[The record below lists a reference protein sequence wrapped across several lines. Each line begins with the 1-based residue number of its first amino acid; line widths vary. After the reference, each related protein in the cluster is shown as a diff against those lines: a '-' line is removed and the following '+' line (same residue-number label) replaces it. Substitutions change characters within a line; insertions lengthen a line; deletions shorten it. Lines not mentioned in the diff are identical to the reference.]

1 MRLRPASSGAFGGWT
16 FMVNP
21 LAMLACL
28 AWAGIAAGTAC
39 AAARTPPDFPPGQ
52 YGALVRQGWQIFTET
67 PVRANQFV
75 GNGLSCSDCH
85 LDAGTRD
92 NAAPLWGAVPVYPRY
107 QAKSR
112 QVVTLAQRMQQ
123 CFEFSERG
131 WVPPLDSEPMLALI
145 AYAHWTARGRPIGVL
160 PAGAGL
166 PTLPDTAQGADP
178 VAGQALYASRCAS
191 CHGEH
196 GQGRALAQGLFAP
209 PLWGLASYAQGAGMS
224 VPATAARFI
233 WANMPLG
240 QPFSLSPQQAKDVA
254 AYIDIQYR
262 APDPRKGALAWLVR

>member
-1 MRLRPASSGAFGGWT
+1 MRAAHHESPRRRRLARLLRAT
-16 FMVNP
+16 
-21 LAMLACL
+21 LAAL
-28 AWAGIAAGTAC
+28 AWAV
-39 AAARTPPDFPPGQ
+39 AAARCARAAAPAGLPAGQ
-52 YGALVRQGWQIFTET
+52 YGDLVRLGWQIFTDT
-67 PVRANQFV
+67 PRQAGQFV
-75 GNGLSCSDCH
+75 GNSLSCSSCH
-85 LDAGTRD
+85 LGAGTQA

-107 QAKSR
+107 QAKLG

-131 WVPPLDSEPMLALI
+131 WEPPLDSEPILALL

-166 PTLPDTAQGADP
+166 PALPVTAQGADP
-178 VAGQALYASRCAS
+178 LAGQTLYAADCAR
-191 CHGEH
+191 CHGDDGH
-196 GQGRALAQGLFAP
+196 GRDSLAP

-224 VPATAARFI
+224 TPAMAARFI

-262 APDPRKGALAWLVR
+262 APDPRKGALAWIPH

>member
-1 MRLRPASSGAFGGWT
+1 MSSASGNWPRLRDPVRGLHAKLALLALVGTTATSVCAGAS
-16 FMVNP
+16 
-21 LAMLACL
+21 
-28 AWAGIAAGTAC
+28 
-39 AAARTPPDFPPGQ
+39 TPPHFPTGQ
-52 YGALVRQGWQIFTET
+52 YGTLIRQGWQIFTDT
-67 PVRANQFV
+67 PRHARQYV
-75 GNGLSCSDCH
+75 GNRLSCADCH
-85 LDAGTRD
+85 LGAGTRE

-107 QAKSR
+107 QAKLQ
-112 QVVTLAQRMQQ
+112 QVVTLEQRMQQ

-131 WVPPLDSEPMLALI
+131 WVPPLDSEPILALT
-145 AYAHWTARGRPIGVL
+145 AYAHWAARGRPIGVL

-166 PTLPDTAQGADP
+166 PALPDTAQGADP

-191 CHGEH
+191 CHGDQ
-196 GQGRALAQGLFAP
+196 GQGRSTREGLVAP
-209 PLWGLASYAQGAGMS
+209 PLWGLASYAEGAGMS

-262 APDPRKGALAWLVR
+262 APDPRKGALAWLPH

>member
-1 MRLRPASSGAFGGWT
+1 VPALRARLAFLVWVGVAIATPGARASTLPHFPA
-16 FMVNP
+16 
-21 LAMLACL
+21 
-28 AWAGIAAGTAC
+28 
-39 AAARTPPDFPPGQ
+39 GQ
-52 YGALVRQGWQIFTET
+52 YGALVRQGWQIFNDT
-67 PVRANQFV
+67 PRHARQFV
-75 GNGLSCSDCH
+75 GNRLSCSDCH
-85 LDAGTRD
+85 LDAGTRE

-107 QAKSR
+107 QAKLQ

-131 WVPPLDSEPMLALI
+131 WVPPLDSETMLALT
-145 AYAHWTARGRPIGVL
+145 AYAHWTARAKPIGVV

-166 PTLPDTAQGADP
+166 PVLPDTAQGADP

-191 CHGEH
+191 CHGER
-196 GQGRALAQGLFAP
+196 GQGRSLGQALVAP

-224 VPATAARFI
+224 NPAMAARFI

-254 AYIDIQYR
+254 SYIDIQYR
-262 APDPRKGALAWLVR
+262 APDPRKGALAWLPH